1 MRKNIATLLLGRRSD
16 ATEHALNRTLQSAS
30 RSKAIEAPQHARSR
44 LTRLVAQAVVALA
57 MIISASRVSW
67 GGAAGGCPPSPS
79 YTPDFSSNQTCLSNN
94 FDATF
99 FVGTSTYLQLTT
111 SSGNQV
117 GSAWYIQPQTI
128 SNGFSTTFQFQF
140 TNPSTPPADGITFM
154 IQNDPN
160 PPSPTAAI
168 GYTGGNGGALGYGDD
183 DANQNPSQGA
193 GIPTSLAVE
202 FDSFENAWDPAP
214 GTNGVYH
221 VAIQSCGVGPNTS
234 HHNYLCQGDSGAN
247 STIGQPILT
256 ANFADGN
263 MHTVTIN
270 YTPTCSTCTPA
281 TVANIQV
288 YLDGVNLY
296 PGGVQVDLSSILT
309 SEGTAYVGFTG
320 ATGGVWETQDIL
332 NWTFSPTIEGQPIN
346 PSNPSSLTQTFS
358 FNSNSGTISEFDFNY
373 LVSQNSGTLT
383 IPPGTTP
390 FVNSSGISESD
401 WASIVGGTSMA
412 DASCFIA
419 ADQNVCTVYTFE
431 CTNNAD
437 SSPAGAN
444 CPDSTVRN
452 VLFEQELD
460 LLQTQTNILGGIL
473 TIPQGYAPGIAM
485 GPDAVVPGAQ
495 CTYPAGGPLS
505 TQVCPQSIMTELH
518 DNTPHGGGTGTTTNS
533 SYIFFCCEPEWNT
546 SPSIPLWSNSVMV
559 PASFSVAPPPTPNP
573 NLNNFHAAQ
582 GASVVVG
589 AEPHGTLLDT
599 TFPLPAEQTLN
610 NAIPCPVPGAPP
622 ATPWSTQN
630 PQPFS
635 VSGVISTYD
644 NNGTASPLVEGA
656 YDAHY
661 FSVDCDAFEEL
672 VFPTSLNVTPGTP
685 GANVA
690 VFKTVQFN
698 VDLTAPQV
706 TSITLNP
713 PGGVYAQ
720 NSNLTATVSCT
731 DPTSANIF
739 SGIAT
744 CGALGSP
751 QVFSGQ
757 QSVTTS
763 PITLNTS
770 AVGTQTLTAVATDV
784 AGNTSPTSSVNYQV
798 VGSAGLDIA
807 MVGDLVVPTGTNMT
821 YYIAVANTGPSAADE
836 VTLTDPI
843 PAGTTFVSAG
853 FASESCAII
862 LGLPIC
868 TITPPKNSCGSVPGT
883 CNLGTLPV
891 WSPKTP
897 AGVVVQITVNVNAKV
912 NATVT
917 DSATVSEVNANPNSK
932 YSTVKW
938 QTLVIK

>member
-1 MRKNIATLLLGRRSD
+1 MRKNIASLLLDLRSD
-16 ATEHALNRTLQSAS
+16 ATEDASNRTLQCAS
-30 RSKAIEAPQHARSR
+30 RTNAKHASRHEKSHPLRLAIQ
-44 LTRLVAQAVVALA
+44 VALA
-57 MIISASRVSW
+57 FAILVSTSMVSR
-67 GGAAGGCPPSPS
+67 AQTGGCPPSPN
-79 YTPDFSSNQTCLSNN
+79 YTPDFTSNQSCLDTNV
-94 FDATF
+94 DATF
-99 FVGTSTYLQLTT
+99 AALSGSTALQVTT
-111 SSGNQV
+111 SLQYQG
-117 GSAWYIQPQTI
+117 GSAWYSTPQTI

-140 TNPSTPPADGITFM
+140 TNPTNPPADGIAFL
-154 IQNDPN
+154 IQN
-160 PPSPTAAI
+160 SGTSAI
-168 GYTGGNGGALGYGDD
+168 GYVGNGGPLAYGDD
-183 DANQNPSQGA
+183 DYSTNPATGE

-202 FDSFENAWDPAP
+202 FDSYENPWDPAP

-221 VAIQSCGVGPNTS
+221 VAIQSCGAGPNTS
-234 HHNYLCQGDSGAN
+234 HHNYSCNTNDPNSLN
-247 STIGQPILT
+247 STIGAPVLT

-263 MHTVTIN
+263 VHTVTIN

-288 YLDGVNLY
+288 NLDGVDLY

-320 ATGGVWETQDIL
+320 ATGGDWETQDIL

-346 PSNPSSLTQTFS
+346 PTSGLTQTFS

-373 LVSQNSGTLT
+373 SVSQNSGTLT
-383 IPPGTTP
+383 IPPDTNP
-390 FVNSSGISESD
+390 FVNNSGLSESD

-419 ADQNVCTVYTFE
+419 ADQNVCTIYTLE
-431 CTNNAD
+431 CTN
-437 SSPAGAN
+437 SSNSTPAGAN
-444 CPDSTVRN
+444 CPQSTARN

-460 LLQTQTNILGGIL
+460 LLQNQTNIVNGIL
-473 TIPQGYAPGIAM
+473 TIPTGYAPGIAM
-485 GPDAVVPGAQ
+485 APDAVVPGGQ
-495 CTYPAGGPLS
+495 CSYPAGGPLS
-505 TQVCPQSIMTELH
+505 TQVCPQSIMTELQ

-533 SYIFFCCEPEWNT
+533 SYIFFCCEPEWTT

-573 NLNNFHAAQ
+573 NPNNFHAAQ

-610 NAIPCPVPGAPP
+610 NTVPCPVPGAPP

-635 VSGVISTYD
+635 VTGAISNYD
-644 NNGTASPLVEGA
+644 NNGTPSTLVEGA

-672 VFPTSLNVTPGTP
+672 VFPGTLNVQPGTP

-690 VFKTVQFN
+690 TFKIVPFN
-698 VDLTAPQV
+698 IDLTKPAV

-713 PGGVYAQ
+713 SGGYYAQ
-720 NSNLTATVSCT
+720 KSALTATVSCT
-731 DPTSANIF
+731 DPSSPTVANF
-739 SGIAT
+739 YSGIAS
-744 CGALGSP
+744 CGAQSSP
-751 QVFSGQ
+751 QTFSGQ
-757 QSVTTS
+757 QTVTTT

-770 AVGTQTLTAVATDV
+770 TVGTQTFTAVATDV
-784 AGNTSPTSSVNYQV
+784 AGNASPTSSVTYQV
-798 VGSAGLDIA
+798 VGAAGLDIA
-807 MVGDLVVPTGTNMT
+807 MVGDLVVPTATNMT
-821 YYIAVANTGPSAADE
+821 YYIAVANTGPNVADE
-836 VTLTDPI
+836 VTLSNPI
-843 PAGTTFVSAG
+843 PVGTTFVSAG

-868 TITPPKNSCGSVPGT
+868 TVTPPKNSCGSVAGT

-891 WSPKTP
+891 WSTKNPTG
-897 AGVVVQITVNVNAKV
+897 AVVQITVNVNAKV
-912 NATVT
+912 NATIT
-917 DSATVSEVNANPNSK
+917 DSATVSEANSNSNSK

>member
-1 MRKNIATLLLGRRSD
+1 MPKTLASLNLDLQSE
-16 ATEHALNRTLQSAS
+16 ANQNALSRALQSAS
-30 RSKAIEAPQHARSR
+30 QSNAIHALWHGKLRFTA
-44 LTRLVAQAVVALA
+44 LAAQAVVALA
-57 MIISASRVSW
+57 IIISASTVSW
-67 GGAAGGCPPSPS
+67 GAEINPCPSPN
-79 YTPDFSSNQTCLSNN
+79 YTPDFSSDVSNPCIKFKDN
-94 FDATF
+94 ASL
-99 FVGTSTYLQLTT
+99 VIGTSTSLQLTT
-111 SSGNQV
+111 SLGNQT
-117 GSAWYIQPQTI
+117 GSAWYVNPQVI

-154 IQNDPN
+154 IQN
-160 PPSPTAAI
+160 STSGLYAI

-183 DANQNPSQGA
+183 DANMNPSQGE

-202 FDSFENAWDPAP
+202 FDSFQNSWDPPA

-221 VAIQSCGVGPNTS
+221 VAIQSCGAGPNTS
-234 HHNYLCQGDSGAN
+234 HHNYLCQGDSGPN
-247 STIGQPILT
+247 STIGAPVLT
-256 ANFADGN
+256 ENFADGN

-288 YLDGVNLY
+288 YLDGANLY
-296 PGGVQVDLSSILT
+296 PGGVPVDLSSILT
-309 SEGTAYVGFTG
+309 PTGTALVGFTG
-320 ATGGVWETQDIL
+320 ATGGDWETQDIL
-332 NWTFSPTIEGQPIN
+332 NWTFSPTQEGQQIN
-346 PSNPSSLTQTFS
+346 PSNPSTLTQTFP

-390 FVNSSGISESD
+390 FVNNAGIGESD

-419 ADQNVCTVYTFE
+419 AGQNVCTIYTLE
-431 CTNNAD
+431 CTNN
-437 SSPAGAN
+437 SNSTPAGAN
-444 CPDSTVRN
+444 CPQSTARN

-460 LLQTQTNILGGIL
+460 LLQNQTNIVNGIL
-473 TIPQGYAPGIAM
+473 TIPPGYAPGIAM
-485 GPDAVVPGAQ
+485 APDAVVPGGQ
-495 CTYPAGGPLS
+495 CTYPAGGPLAS
-505 TQVCPQSIMTELH
+505 QVCPQSIMTELQ

-533 SYIFFCCEPEWNT
+533 SYIFFCCEPEWT
-546 SPSIPLWSNSVMV
+546 SSPAIPLWNNSVMV
-559 PASFSVAPPPTPNP
+559 PASFSVAPPPTPSPNP
-573 NLNNFHAAQ
+573 NNFHAAQ
-582 GASVVVG
+582 GESVVVG

-610 NAIPCPVPGAPP
+610 NAIPCPVPGVPP
-622 ATPWSTQN
+622 TATPWSTQN

-672 VFPTSLNVTPGTP
+672 VFPTTLNVQPGPP

-690 VFKTVQFN
+690 LFKTVPFN
-698 VDLTAPQV
+698 VDLTKPTV

-713 PGGVYAQ
+713 PGGYYAQ
-720 NSNLTATVSCT
+720 NSALTATVSCT
-731 DPTSANIF
+731 DPTSSNVF

-744 CGALGSP
+744 CGAQGSP
-751 QVFSGQ
+751 QAFSGQ
-757 QSVTTS
+757 QSVTTT
-763 PITLNTS
+763 PITLSTS
-770 AVGTQTLTAVATDV
+770 TIGTQTFNAAASDV
-784 AGNTSPTSSVNYQV
+784 AGNTSATSSVTYQV

-807 MVGDLVVPTGTNMT
+807 MVGNLVVPTGTNMT
-821 YYIAVANTGPSAADE
+821 YYIGVANVGPSVADG
-836 VTLTDPI
+836 VTLTNPI
-843 PAGTTFVSAG
+843 PAGTTLVSAG
-853 FASESCAII
+853 FATESCAIV

-868 TITPPKNSCGSVPGT
+868 TVTPPTTSCGNVAGT
-883 CNLGTLPV
+883 CNLGTLPI
-891 WSPKTP
+891 WSTKTP
-897 AGVVVQITVNVNAKV
+897 TGVVVQITVNVNAKV
-912 NATVT
+912 NATVSDT
-917 DSATVSEVNANPNSK
+917 ATVSEVNANPNSK

>member
-1 MRKNIATLLLGRRSD
+1 MRKNITGLVHGLRRE
-16 ATEHALNRTLQSAS
+16 ANENAVNG
-30 RSKAIEAPQHARSR
+30 APQSESLAEAICTPRRGKSR
-44 LTRLVAQAVVALA
+44 LVTLATQAAVALA
-57 MIISASRVSW
+57 VIISASALSW
-67 GGAAGGCPPSPS
+67 GASAACPPSPN
-79 YTPDFSSNQTCLSNN
+79 YTPDFSSNQTCTITNDN
-94 FDATF
+94 AGFV
-99 FVGTSTYLQLTT
+99 VGTSTSLQLTT
-111 SSGNQV
+111 SSGDQT
-117 GSAWYIQPQTI
+117 GSAWYVQPQTI

-140 TNPSTPPADGITFM
+140 TNPSTPPADGISFM
-154 IQNDPN
+154 IQN
-160 PPSPTAAI
+160 SSAQTAAI

-183 DANQNPSQGA
+183 DANQNPSLGE

-202 FDSFENAWDPAP
+202 LDSFQNPWDPAA

-221 VAIQSCGVGPNTS
+221 VAIQSCGAGPNTS
-234 HHNYLCQGDSGAN
+234 HHNYLCQGDSGPN
-247 STIGQPILT
+247 STIGQPVLT
-256 ANFADGN
+256 EDFADGN
-263 MHTVTIN
+263 IHTVTID

-281 TVANIQV
+281 TVANIEV

-296 PGGVQVDLSSILT
+296 PGGVPVNLSSILT
-309 SEGTAYVGFTG
+309 SAGTAYVGFTG
-320 ATGGVWETQDIL
+320 ATGGDWETQDIL
-332 NWTFSPTIEGQPIN
+332 SWTFSPTIEGQPI
-346 PSNPSSLTQTFS
+346 SSSSGLSQTFS

-373 LVSQNSGTLT
+373 LVSQDAGTLT
-383 IPPGTTP
+383 IQGGTTP
-390 FVNSSGISESD
+390 FINNSGISESD
-401 WASIVGGTSMA
+401 WTSIVGGTSMA
-412 DASCFIA
+412 DTSCFIAA
-419 ADQNVCTVYTFE
+419 ADQNVCAIYTIE
-431 CTNNAD
+431 CTTTAN
-437 SSPAGAN
+437 STPAGAN
-444 CPDSTVRN
+444 CPQSTVRN
-452 VLFEQELD
+452 VLFEQEVD
-460 LLQTQTNILGGIL
+460 VLQNQTNIVNGIL
-473 TIPQGYAPGIAM
+473 TIPPGYAPGIAM
-485 GPDAVVPGAQ
+485 GPDAVVPGSQ

-505 TQVCPQSIMTELH
+505 TQVCPQSIMTELQ
-518 DNTPHGGGTGTTTNS
+518 DNSPHGGGTGTTTNS
-533 SYIFFCCEPEWNT
+533 SYIFFCCEPEWTT
-546 SPSIPLWSNSVMV
+546 SPSIPLWNNSVMV

-573 NLNNFHAAQ
+573 NPNNFHAAQ

-610 NAIPCPVPGAPP
+610 NQIPCPVPGAPP

-644 NNGTASPLVEGA
+644 NNNTASPLVEGA

-672 VFPTSLNVTPGTP
+672 VFPQQLNVQPGTP
-685 GANVA
+685 GANVIL
-690 VFKTVQFN
+690 FKTVQFN

-713 PGGVYAQ
+713 AGGYYAQ
-720 NSNLTATVSCT
+720 NSTLTATVSCT
-731 DPTSANIF
+731 DPTSSNIF

-770 AVGTQTLTAVATDV
+770 AVGTQTFTAVASDV
-784 AGNTSPTSSVNYQV
+784 AGNASRTSSVTYQV
-798 VGSAGLDIA
+798 VGSAGLDVA

-821 YYIAVANTGPSAADE
+821 YYIAVANTGPSIADE
-836 VTLTDPI
+836 VTLSNPI

-868 TITPPKNSCGSVPGT
+868 TVTPPTTSCGSVAGT
-883 CNLGTLPV
+883 CNLGTLPI

-897 AGVVVQITVNVNAKV
+897 TGVVVQITVNVNAKV
-912 NATVT
+912 NATVS
-917 DSATVSEVNANPNSK
+917 DSATVSEVNSNPNSK